1 MQRVRPSGFSAF
13 GGTFDEDALR
23 AKLAEVDEEA
33 LLEGVFGG
41 ADGDDEMVTL

>member
-1 MQRVRPSGFSAF
+1 MLLGGGNRCWGGGLLKF
-13 GGTFDEDALR
+13 GNES
-23 AKLAEVDEEA
+23 AEVDEEA